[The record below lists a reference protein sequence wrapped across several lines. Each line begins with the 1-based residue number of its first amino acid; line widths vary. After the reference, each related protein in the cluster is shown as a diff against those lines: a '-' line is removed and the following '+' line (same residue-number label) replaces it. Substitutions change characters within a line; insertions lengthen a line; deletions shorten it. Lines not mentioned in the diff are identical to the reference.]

1 MLNATINSDKIFLFK
16 QWKKHVFQLSL
27 ERGSIIMMPKPP
39 GGVQLKAYIEFLKS
53 LEVDCVV
60 SLLQQHEIEQFS
72 LAQEGN
78 ECHEQNIIFV
88 NFPIQD
94 HCVPQFF
101 LPFNQLIEKLSQALN
116 KNKIIAIHCY
126 AGIGRTGI
134 TAASLLIKNGVQV
147 DLALMD
153 LSKTR
158 GLRVPETLEQIT
170 WLHRHKEQLQESLL

>member
-1 MLNATINSDKIFLFK
+1 MPNVTINSDKVFLFK
-16 QWKKHVFQLSL
+16 QWKKNVFQLNL
-27 ERGSIIMMPKPP
+27 ENGSIIMMPKPP
-39 GGVQLKAYIEFLKS
+39 GGIQLKAYIEFLKS

-60 SLLQQHEIEQFS
+60 SLLQQQESEQFS
-72 LAQEGN
+72 LTQEGN
-78 ECHEQNIIFV
+78 NCRENNIAFV

-94 HCVPQFF
+94 HSVPQFF

-147 DLALMD
+147 DIALMD
-153 LSKTR
+153 LSKAR

-170 WLHRHKEQLQESLL
+170 WLHRHSEQLQGSYL